1 MAATSATS
9 GHKKKH
15 RFNKQRKAKKSR
27 NEDGQKEVEAII
39 ARCSELPKMKPS
51 CFKRFTDLPLSA
63 RTLQGLE
70 ECDYEEP
77 TDIQKESLPFSLNGL
92 DVVGAAKTGSGK
104 TLALIIPV
112 LECLWKA
119 DWSNYLGLGALI
131 ISPTRELALQTF
143 TVINNIG
150 KHHEFSC
157 ALLIGGTDVDYERKR
172 IGSVNIIIC
181 TPGRLLQ
188 HMDENEHLSCDQLQ
202 ILVLDEADRILDM
215 GFSQQD
221 PVFVSAHERCAHA
234 TPDNL
239 TQWYMVGEEQD
250 KINTMWSFIVNHKK
264 SKIIIFVSS
273 CKQVNF

>member
-1 MAATSATS
+1 M
-9 GHKKKH
+9 HKYKKKH
-15 RFNKQRKAKKSR
+15 RVKKMGR
-27 NEDGQKEVEAII
+27 EKKLKKEDSEKELESVI
-39 ARCSELPKMKPS
+39 ARCKDLAKVNPS
-51 CFKRFTDLPLSA
+51 TLKHFADIPLSS

-77 TDIQKESLPFSLNGL
+77 TDIQKESLPFSLSGS

-112 LECLWKA
+112 LECLWRSG
-119 DWSNYLGLGALI
+119 WSNFGGLGALI

-143 TVINNIG
+143 TVINNVG

-172 IGSVNIIIC
+172 VGGVNIIIC

-188 HMDENEHLSCDQLQ
+188 HMDENEHLNCDQLQ

-215 GFSQQD
+215 GFSQQ
-221 PVFVSAHERCAHA
+221 VCS
-234 TPDNL
+234 L
-239 TQWYMVGEEQD
+239 
-250 KINTMWSFIVNHKK
+250 
-264 SKIIIFVSS
+264 
-273 CKQVNF
+273 